1 MMQKEKAYN
10 QSQREMLKNKEIH
23 KMLSR
28 KSTKFWDEIEK
39 VENYLKQKL
48 KELTNEKLKKEKMI
62 SLKYF
67 KLPDEQSLACLSIDE
82 KKAFFEI

>member
-28 KSTKFWDEIEK
+28 KSTKFWEEIEK
-39 VENYLKQKL
+39 VENYLR
-48 KELTNEKLKKEKMI
+48 
-62 SLKYF
+62 
-67 KLPDEQSLACLSIDE
+67 
-82 KKAFFEI
+82 